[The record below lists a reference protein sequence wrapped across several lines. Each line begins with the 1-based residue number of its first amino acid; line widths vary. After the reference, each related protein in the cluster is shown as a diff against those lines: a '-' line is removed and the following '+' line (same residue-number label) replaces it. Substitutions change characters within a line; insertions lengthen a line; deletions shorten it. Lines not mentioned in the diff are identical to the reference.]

1 MLQCEVQPGETL
13 VSISIREKVTVVGLR
28 RLNKLYGNEIFPGQI
43 LNLRPKVADSRQVE
57 DSTSC
62 ARKDSCNRLAVEGS
76 EMVPVDATLSKDI
89 VFPVQS
95 PPIAPVRNLSFVENM
110 LDVKSAIAS
119 TAGEKLSVMRSMMS
133 SKKIPIDVPEIPARQ
148 RSSSAASVAS
158 LAISYSERKTAPS
171 DEELDKVPP
180 ILIGKRSIL
189 TVDQAM
195 KLRHFL
201 PTMQQIESWKLIY
214 SVLNDGAD
222 LDSFFRRTKN
232 HKYTLIIVQTINGE
246 LFGGFNSMDWMTSPN
261 FCESERV
268 LDEHCNVS

>member
-1 MLQCEVQPGETL
+1 M
-13 VSISIREKVTVVGLR
+13 SISIREKVPVVGLR

-43 LNLRPKVADSRQVE
+43 LKLRLKVTDSGPME

-62 ARKDSCNRLAVEGS
+62 ARKDSSARLT
-76 EMVPVDATLSKDI
+76 VDSSDETPLNADESI
-89 VFPVQS
+89 ES
-95 PPIAPVRNLSFVENM
+95 ISIAHAPPFAPVRSLSFVENM

-119 TAGEKLSVMRSMMS
+119 TAGEKLSVMRSMLS
-133 SKKIPIDVPEIPARQ
+133 SKKIPIDVPEIPARN

-158 LAISYSERKTAPS
+158 LAISFGERKTALS
-171 DEELDKVPP
+171 DEELDKIPP
-180 ILIGKRSIL
+180 TLIGKKNIL

-195 KLRHFL
+195 KLRKFL

-222 LDSFFRRTKN
+222 LDSFFRRTKS

-246 LFGGFNSMDWMTSPN
+246 LFGGFNSMEWMTSPN
-261 FCESERV
+261 FCESYRLFE
-268 LDEHCNVS
+268 EYYNVS